1 MTLGTHYYRAPF
13 PQSGYW
19 ENDFKKIRESGL
31 NTVQIWVSWGWAEAT
46 PDKFCWDDYDRL
58 VELAAKHKLGVILST
73 IAEVQPNWI
82 HRVIPGSELVDNF
95 GRKVISCA
103 RCEHHFGLTPG
114 GCTDH
119 PEVWTRMARF
129 IRETGRRYASLHHLR
144 GWDIWNELR
153 WNVHADGLVCY
164 CSHTLAAFRKWL
176 EQRFGSLDGLN
187 AAWKRRYA
195 SWDDVQPGKLPDR
208 VYTEMMAFQHFLTCR
223 ADTHAAARYDVMRE
237 VDRTHVITAHG
248 ARPTALY
255 GGDAATFAL
264 DRGNDWNLAGK
275 LDGVGCSS
283 FPTWGNIDD
292 ADFGLRIDMV
302 KSAARGKK
310 VWLSELQGGRSAV
323 GFNVYDEV
331 HAAQQQ
337 RWVWNGIACGAD
349 TVLFWCWR
357 DEIFGR
363 ETGGF
368 GLDGADGFAGERLAA
383 TKVTGNL
390 LEEHA
395 ALFDSY
401 IPHRAETGILFSP
414 QSYYL
419 AWSQDGSAARV
430 MDALTAYGR
439 ALTRRSS
446 PVTCVEETHLDA
458 LDSLKVLFCPRL
470 LVTDAATEDALLR
483 FVERGGT
490 LVVESECGAFNSAGF
505 YRAPEERFLAR
516 AGVEE
521 IGRRPLPSPPA
532 STAGAGTV
540 FHYNG
545 KTHDAGASQWLTP
558 LKNAGGGLCSVREHG
573 KGRVIHFATYPGNAW
588 RERWN
593 AGFENLL
600 TAIVAGAGVVPPAR
614 VRSPAPDEKN
624 FVYLKSGRAG
634 NGDDILFVF
643 FPENTD
649 SAEIALA
656 PDLFPGNRVRE
667 IFSGATAVVDTAS
680 GIRRL
685 VATPARFNLALYTD
699 AGVAPD
705 AAPRTACIKKNA

>member
-223 ADTHAAARYDVMRE
+223 ADAHAAARYDVMRE

-292 ADFGLRIDMV
+292 ADFGVRIDMV
-302 KSAARGKK
+302 KSAAHGKK
-310 VWLSELQGGRSAV
+310 VWLSELQGGRAAV
-323 GFNVYDEV
+323 GFNVYEAV
-331 HAAQQQ
+331 RAARQQ
-337 RWVWNGIACGAD
+337 RWVWNGLACGAD
-349 TVLFWCWR
+349 TILFWCWR
-357 DEIFGR
+357 DEVFGR
-363 ETGGF
+363 ESGGF
-368 GLDGADGFAGERLAA
+368 GIDGNDGFADERLAA
-383 TKVTGNL
+383 TKVTGEL
-390 LEEHA
+390 LEKHA
-395 ALFDSY
+395 ALFGSY
-401 IPHRAETGILFSP
+401 IQHRAEVGVLFSP
-414 QSYYL
+414 QNYYL
-419 AWSQDGSAARV
+419 AWAQDGSAARIL
-430 MDALTAYGR
+430 DGLTGYGR
-439 ALTRRSS
+439 ALTRHSI
-446 PVTCVEETHLDA
+446 PVVYVEESHLGM
-458 LDSLKVLFCPRL
+458 LDSLKVLFLPRVI
-470 LVTDAATEDALLR
+470 VTDPATEEALIR

-490 LVVESECGAFNSAGF
+490 LVAESECGAFDSTGF
-505 YRAPEERFLAR
+505 YRCPDERFLAR
-516 AGVEE
+516 FGIAET
-521 IGRRPLPSPPA
+521 GRRDFGSDGA
-532 STAGAGTV
+532 SGDV
-540 FHYNG
+540 YRKFVYNG
-545 KTHDAGASQWLTP
+545 NDYRVGVSQWLTP
-558 LKNAGGGLCSVREHG
+558 IRGGGEDKKRGEAETLCTMKHFG
-573 KGRVIHFATYPGNAW
+573 KGAVIHLGSYLGNAC
-588 RERWN
+588 RDKWN
-593 AGFENLL
+593 PGFEALL
-600 TAIVAGAGVVPPAR
+600 RAIVLDAGVICPVETAP
-614 VRSPAPDEKN
+614 PDETD
-624 FVYLKSGRAG
+624 FLYLKSGTS
-634 NGDDILFVF
+634 NGRTLIFVF
-643 FPENTD
+643 FPKNTN
-649 SAEIALA
+649 SAQITLA
-656 PDLFPGNRVRE
+656 PDMFAGDRARELFGGETVPIIAGDD
-667 IFSGATAVVDTAS
+667 G
-680 GIRRL
+680 RRRMT
-685 VATPARFNLALYTD
+685 VSPARFHLAIYTD
-699 AGVAPD
+699 PE
-705 AAPRTACIKKNA
+705 P